1 MNLSKPLAL
10 IYLLAAS
17 LIILC
22 PSGGAQEAPPGAN
35 NKKPPAGGGR
45 GQKKPAECE
54 MASSV
59 DRNWEQIERDYV
71 FFDYVLCPPG
81 LQPPAPLV
89 RVWLT
94 TRGDGFAIEK
104 WAEGRDGADSVSVYR
119 VKKRALTLY
128 RDLGAVPLTIFKAE
142 RRSAVPSGMTAQPFM
157 QEGINLIPLENLKP
171 ESAERVRKVFE
182 SADILVRAAQRRTT
196 LLNDSPKI
204 GVIVTALAQ
213 PLKAQE

>member
-17 LIILC
+17 LITLC

-45 GQKKPAECE
+45 GQKKPAKCE
-54 MASSV
+54 MASPV

-94 TRGDGFAIEK
+94 TRGDGFGIEK

-119 VKKRALTLY
+119 GKKLAFTLY
-128 RDLGAVPLTIFKAE
+128 RDLDAVPLSLFKAE
-142 RRSAVPSGMTAQPFM
+142 RRSAVPAEMARQPFLL
-157 QEGINLIPLENLKP
+157 ESPSLIPLENLTP
-171 ESAERVRKVFE
+171 ESAERVKKVFG
-182 SADILVRAAQRRTT
+182 SADVLINHAQRKSA
-196 LLNDSPKI
+196 LLNESPRI
-204 GVIVTALAQ
+204 GIVVNALAQ
-213 PLKAQE
+213 PLKAQ